1 MQAALIRYTPEPEAT
16 VAAAARLCY
25 SRVGAMEILEKT
37 DPTQVE
43 KLLNHLLSS
52 GHLSPF
58 EHVSFTF
65 AIEGLSRAA
74 SHQLVR
80 HRMASYSQQSQ
91 RYVSFK
97 NLDWVTPPTIQ
108 RKPELASAFQGL
120 IEEVRRLYVRMV
132 EMGVPAEDARYILPN
147 AACTNLVMTMNAREL
162 VHVCSVRL
170 CLRAQWEI
178 RDLFARV
185 KVEVEKVAPRIGAE
199 LMIKC
204 DRLGY
209 CDEKESCGLYPIRE
223 GAGVKPAATGDPW
236 L

>member
-1 MQAALIRYTPEPEAT
+1 MQVALIRYTPQPEET

-25 SRVGAMEILEKT
+25 SKVGAMEILEKM
-37 DPTQVE
+37 DAAQVD
-43 KLLNHLLSS
+43 KLLDHLLSS

-80 HRMASYSQQSQ
+80 HRLASYSQQSQ
-91 RYVSFK
+91 RYVSLK
-97 NLDWVTPPTIQ
+97 KLDWVTPPTIQ
-108 RKPELASAFQGL
+108 RKPDLDAAFQGL
-120 IEEVRRLYVRMV
+120 IQELHALYCRMLEE
-132 EMGVPAEDARYILPN
+132 GIPAEDARYILPN
-147 AACTNLVMTMNAREL
+147 ATCTNLVMTMNAREL
-162 VHVCSVRL
+162 IHVCSVRL

-178 RDLFARV
+178 RELFGRA
-185 KVEVEKVAPRIGAE
+185 KALVEQVSPRIGAE

-209 CDEKESCGLYPIRE
+209 CDEGESCGILPT
-223 GAGVKPAATGDPW
+223 KAAAKTK
-236 L
+236 

>member
-1 MQAALIRYTPEPEAT
+1 MQVALVRYTPQPEET

-25 SRVGAMEILEKT
+25 SKIGAMEILDKM
-37 DPTQVE
+37 DGDQVK
-43 KLLNHLLSS
+43 KLLDQLLSS
-52 GHLSPF
+52 GHHSPF

-65 AIEGLSRAA
+65 AIEGISRAA

-91 RYVSFK
+91 RYVSMK
-97 NLDWVTPPTIQ
+97 NLDWVTPPKVQ
-108 RKPELASAFQGL
+108 RKPELAQAFREAVESLHQVYSRMLEQG
-120 IEEVRRLYVRMV
+120 I
-132 EMGVPAEDARYILPN
+132 PAEDARYILPN

-162 VHVCSVRL
+162 IHVCSVRL

-178 RDLFARV
+178 RELFTHV
-185 KVEVEKVAPRIGAE
+185 KAEVETVSPRIGAE

-209 CDEKESCGLYPIRE
+209 CDEKESCGLYPTRDA
-223 GAGVKPAATGDPW
+223 AGRRAQTPTDTF
-236 L
+236 

>member
-1 MQAALIRYTPEPEAT
+1 
-16 VAAAARLCY
+16 
-25 SRVGAMEILEKT
+25 MEILDKT
-37 DPTQVE
+37 EPAQVS
-43 KLLNHLLSS
+43 KLLDHLLTS
-52 GHLSPF
+52 GHHSPF

-91 RYVSFK
+91 RYVSMK
-97 NLDWVTPPTIQ
+97 KLDWVTPPKIQ
-108 RKPELASAFQGL
+108 RKPELAQAFK
-120 IEEVRRLYVRMV
+120 EAVENVHRLYTRML
-132 EMGVPAEDARYILPN
+132 EQGIPAEDARYILPN

-162 VHVCSVRL
+162 IHVCSVRL

-178 RDLFARV
+178 RELFTHV
-185 KVEVEKVAPRIGAE
+185 KSEVETVAPRIGAE

-209 CDEKESCGLYPIRE
+209 CDEKESCGLYPTRE
-223 GAGVKPAATGDPW
+223 SGDRQRQKPDATF
-236 L
+236 

>member
-1 MQAALIRYTPEPEAT
+1 MQVALIRYTPQPEET

-25 SRVGAMEILEKT
+25 SKVGAMDILDKME
-37 DPTQVE
+37 PAQVG
-43 KLLNHLLSS
+43 KLLDHLLSS

-65 AIEGLSRAA
+65 AVEGLSRAA

-91 RYVSFK
+91 RYVSMK
-97 NLDWVTPPTIQ
+97 KLDWVTPPKIQ
-108 RKPELASAFQGL
+108 RKPELAQAFQEAVEG
-120 IEEVRRLYVRMV
+120 VQRLYSRML
-132 EMGVPAEDARYILPN
+132 EEGIPAEDARYILPN

-162 VHVCSVRL
+162 IHVCSVRL

-178 RDLFARV
+178 RELFTHV
-185 KVEVEKVAPRIGAE
+185 KAEVETASPRIGAE

-209 CDEKESCGLYPIRE
+209 CDEKESCGLYPTRNPT
-223 GAGVKPAATGDPW
+223 GRKKQAPADTF
-236 L
+236 